1 MSSHVTVR
9 QTSSG
14 GHLTWSIGGRQNYFF
29 SLQGVLRI
37 IEIILVLIVLIMARV
52 GAKVLTAQRR
62 LCLTFPS
69 LRATNSTLD

>member
-14 GHLTWSIGGRQNYFF
+14 GHLTWRVGGRQNYFF

-37 IEIILVLIVLIMARV
+37 IEIILVLIVLIMARA
-52 GAKVLTAQRR
+52 GDKVLTA
-62 LCLTFPS
+62 
-69 LRATNSTLD
+69 